1 MMVLDL
7 VRERREVV
15 VARQVSDFDGLIYWW
30 GAGRGRTLMG
40 NRRSGRRKSR
50 MRCCIRLL

>member
-1 MMVLDL
+1 MVLDL
-7 VRERREVV
+7 VREGREVF
-15 VARQVSDFDGLIYWW
+15 ATQVSDFDGLIYWC
-30 GAGRGRTLMG
+30 GVGRGRTLMG